1 MTESE
6 SSWRPKGNPWLIA
19 MVVTLAAFM
28 EILDTTIVNVSLRHI
43 AGGMSVSYDDATWTM
58 TSYLVANGIVLTLSG
73 WLARTL
79 GRRRYFLICLGMF
92 TLSSVACGISTN
104 LAELVVFRA
113 IQGFFGGGLQ
123 PTQQAIL
130 LDTFGAEQRTKAF
143 GLTAVATVVAPAIG
157 PAIGG
162 WITDTYGWPWIFFI
176 NVPIGALALFG
187 VAALVEDPPSAK
199 AQGFQHVDA
208 IGIALISLGLGCLQ
222 VTLDRGED
230 EDWFGSGFIRLS
242 AALAV
247 LGLLGS
253 VAWLLSARRPVINI
267 RVYAD
272 RNFAMASVLMAAMAM
287 LLYGSVVLLPE
298 LAQTVLGYTA
308 TLSGLILSPGAA
320 LLIVLIPVVVQM
332 QKVVPTKY
340 VISLGFVIL
349 AAAMFYSCRVP
360 PDVSFNEL
368 VLMRAFQAAGL
379 AFLFAPLTTIAFA
392 NISKENNGDASALF
406 TMCRNVSGSIG
417 ISVTTSQITERT
429 QIHMAHLVPHLSPLD
444 PGYAGQALALR
455 GNLAALGGR
464 AGAAI
469 GQSADHL
476 LYTAFQIQAQVLA
489 YADLFVFAGIGAL
502 CVLPFTFFLT
512 GKAGGGAHAGG

>member
-1 MTESE
+1 MTEKPP
-6 SSWRPKGNPWLIA
+6 SSRPTRNVWLIA
-19 MVVTLAAFM
+19 IVVTSAAFM

-43 AGGMSVSYDDATWTM
+43 AGGMSVSYDNATWTM

-73 WLARTL
+73 WLASAL

-92 TLSSVACGISTN
+92 TLSSVACGLSSN
-104 LAELVVFRA
+104 LVELVIFRT

-176 NVPIGALALFG
+176 NLPIGALALFG

-199 AQGFQHVDA
+199 AKGFHHIDV
-208 IGIALISLGLGCLQ
+208 IGIALIGLGLGCLQ

-230 EDWFGSGFIRLS
+230 EDWFGSGFIRTF
-242 AALAV
+242 ACLAV
-247 LGLLGS
+247 FGLCGA

-272 RNFAMASVLMAAMAM
+272 RNFAAASLLMAAMAM
-287 LLYGSVVLLPE
+287 VLYGSVVLLPE
-298 LAQTVLGYTA
+298 LAQIVLGYTA

-320 LLIVLIPVVVQM
+320 LLIVLIPVVIQM
-332 QKVVPTKY
+332 QKVLPTKY
-340 VISLGFVIL
+340 VISLGFLIL
-349 AAAMFYSCRVP
+349 AASMFYSYRVP
-360 PDVSFNEL
+360 PDVSFGEL
-368 VLMRAFQAAGL
+368 ILMRAVQAAGL

-392 NISKENNGDASALF
+392 NIAPRDNGDASALF

-417 ISVTTSQITERT
+417 ISLVTSQITERT
-429 QIHMAHLVPHLSPLD
+429 QIHMAHLEPHLSPLD
-444 PGYAGQALALR
+444 PGYASDLARVGR
-455 GNLAALGGR
+455 GLMELGGR

-469 GQSADHL
+469 DQTASHL
-476 LYTAFQIQAQVLA
+476 LYTSYLTQASVLA
-489 YADLFVFAGIGAL
+489 YSDLFVFAGTAAL
-502 CVLPFTFFLT
+502 CVLPFTFLLS
-512 GKAGGGAHAGG
+512 GKIGGSQNAKG